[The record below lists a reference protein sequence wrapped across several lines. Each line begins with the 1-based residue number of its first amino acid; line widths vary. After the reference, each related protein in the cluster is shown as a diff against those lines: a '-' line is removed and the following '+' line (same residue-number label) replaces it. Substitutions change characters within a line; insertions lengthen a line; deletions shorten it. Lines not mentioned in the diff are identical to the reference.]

1 MTTGFHWTYGVVE
14 QASSA
19 GAGASPLVGMSVLN
33 LGSTNPMSG
42 GGGAGSPAITMIPNG
57 AGIFGSEHTVKLS
70 ISYSGNGGTIASV
83 SITPSC
89 VPLGSGAG
97 AGNPLFST
105 PTDGIGRAHQDL
117 VAWMDDPDPTSTLGG
132 GAGLDAVFANGNKI
146 IDVVA
151 SNAQGGLSTPNEFYI
166 IFQELAL
173 QGNSGGTTGG
183 GFDIG
188 EIQSGNTVTFTLLAT
203 NTNGQSN
210 QTTSTVTMA

>member
-1 MTTGFHWTYGVVE
+1 VATGFHWTYGVVE

-19 GAGASPLVGMSVLN
+19 GAGASPLVGMSALN

-70 ISYSGNGGTIASV
+70 ISYSGNGGSIAAV
-83 SITPSC
+83 SITPS
-89 VPLGSGAG
+89 VSGVV
-97 AGNPLFST
+97 GNPLFST
-105 PTDGIGRAHQDL
+105 VSDGVGRAHMDL
-117 VAWMDDPDPTSTLGG
+117 IAWMDNPDPTTVVGG
-132 GAGLDAVFANGNKI
+132 SGGLDAVFANGNKI

-151 SNAQGGLSTPNEFYI
+151 SNAQGGLSTTNEFYI

-173 QGNSGGTTGG
+173 QGNAGGTTGG
-183 GFDIG
+183 GFDATEFQNG
-188 EIQSGNTVTFTLLAT
+188 AQVTFTLQAT
-203 NTNGQSN
+203 NTNGQTN

>member
-1 MTTGFHWTYGVVE
+1 MATGFHWTYGVVE

-19 GAGASPLVGMSVLN
+19 GAGASPLVGMSALN

-70 ISYSGNGGTIASV
+70 ISYSGN
-83 SITPSC
+83 
-89 VPLGSGAG
+89 
-97 AGNPLFST
+97 
-105 PTDGIGRAHQDL
+105 
-117 VAWMDDPDPTSTLGG
+117 DPDPTSTLGG

-151 SNAQGGLSTPNEFYI
+151 SNAQGGLSTTNEFYI

-173 QGNSGGTTGG
+173 QGNAGGTTGG
-183 GFDIG
+183 GFDATEFQNG
-188 EIQSGNTVTFTLLAT
+188 AQVTFTLQAT
-203 NTNGQSN
+203 NTNGQTN

>member
-14 QASSA
+14 QASST

-42 GGGAGSPAITMIPNG
+42 GGGAGSPTITMIPNG
-57 AGIFGSEHTVKLS
+57 AGIFGSEHTLKLS

-89 VPLGSGAG
+89 VPLGSGAS

-105 PTDGIGRAHQDL
+105 LADGMARSHQDL
-117 VAWMDDPDPTSTLGG
+117 IAWMDDPDPTNNVAFGG
-132 GAGLDAVFANGNKI
+132 PALNAIFANGNKI

-151 SNAQGGLSTPNEFYI
+151 SNAQGGVVTNEFYI
-166 IFQELAL
+166 TFQELAL
-173 QGNSGGTTGG
+173 QGSGITTGG